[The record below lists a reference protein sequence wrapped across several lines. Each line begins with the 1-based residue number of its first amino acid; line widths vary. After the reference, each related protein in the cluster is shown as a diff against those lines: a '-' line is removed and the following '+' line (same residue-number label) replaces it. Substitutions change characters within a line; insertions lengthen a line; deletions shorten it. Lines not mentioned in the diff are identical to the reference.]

1 MLTKGAFL
9 FDQNNSKSKKKNS
22 NIVNIAQE
30 TFQFS
35 LMNRMFICNKNLLK
49 HYKMYLLFTT
59 FDQLNA
65 SL

>member
-49 HYKMYLLFTT
+49 KIIKCIYFLL
-59 FDQLNA
+59 LLIN
-65 SL
+65 